1 MRPVNEKYDICII
14 GGCGHVGLPLGLAF
28 ANHKKKVALY
38 DINQANVEM
47 VNRKTMPFL
56 DEGAPEML
64 TKTVESGMLVATTDK
79 SAISQSQNIILVIGT
94 PVDEHLNPN
103 LLGIIT
109 AIKSVKDCL
118 RKGQLFILRSTIYP
132 GITKK
137 VYNYLKSNSPGIS
150 LAFCPERV
158 TEGFALKE
166 IRTLPQIVSA
176 YDQATLNRASKLFSA
191 LEVETIQLKPEEA
204 ELVKLFSNTW
214 RYINFAISN
223 QFFMIA
229 ENCGVDFY
237 KIYKGMTY
245 NYPRLKGFPTAGY
258 AAGPCLFK
266 DTMQLSSF
274 DSNHFFLG
282 HSAMLVNEGLPA
294 FVINRL
300 KRNTDLTKKTVGIL
314 GMAFKADSDDPRES
328 LSYKF
333 KKILELEARQVLCSD
348 LYIKDPHFV
357 DAKELIRRSDIIILA
372 APHRGYKKLDLK
384 KKHVIDIWNFFA
396 KI

>member
-1 MRPVNEKYDICII
+1 MRGEYDVCII

-28 ANHKKKVALY
+28 ANHKKKVVLF
-38 DINQANVEM
+38 DINQANVEK
-47 VNRKTMPFL
+47 VNRKEMPFL
-56 DEGAPEML
+56 DKGAPEIL
-64 TKTVESGMLVATTDK
+64 TKTVDSGLLEATTDK
-79 SAISQSQNIILVIGT
+79 TVISRSKNIIMVIGT

-109 AIKSVKDCL
+109 AIKNVKDL
-118 RKGQLFILRSTIYP
+118 LHKDQLLVLRSTIYP

-137 VYNYLKSNSPGIS
+137 VHSYLKSVKCGIS

-158 TEGFALKE
+158 TEGFALEE

-176 YDQATLNRASKLFSA
+176 YDKATLKLASKLFSA
-191 LEVETIQLKPEEA
+191 LEVETVELTPEEA

-214 RYINFAISN
+214 RYINFATAN

-237 KIYKGMTY
+237 KVYKGMTY
-245 NYPRLKGFPTAGY
+245 NYPRLKGFPKAGY

-266 DTMQLSSF
+266 DTMQLSAF

-300 KRNTDLTKKTVGIL
+300 KRNVDLSKKTVGIL

-333 KKILELEARQVLCSD
+333 KKILELEAKKVLCSD
-348 LYIKDPHFV
+348 LYIQNPDFV
-357 DAKELIRRSDIIILA
+357 DAEELIRRSDIVILA
-372 APHRGYKKLDLK
+372 APHRAYKKLKLK
-384 KKHVIDIWNFFA
+384 NKHVVDIWNFFDSV
-396 KI
+396 